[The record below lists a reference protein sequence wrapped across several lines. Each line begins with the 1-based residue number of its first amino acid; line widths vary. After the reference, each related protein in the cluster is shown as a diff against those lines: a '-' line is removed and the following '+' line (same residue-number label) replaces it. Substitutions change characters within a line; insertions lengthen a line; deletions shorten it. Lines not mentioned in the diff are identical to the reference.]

1 MDPAMRLTDNFFTTK
16 ISLTLIIL
24 LLLGYG
30 SSVCAETLQ
39 EGVWKGTYSA
49 AQFQAKYYISNSG
62 EGDKTKSNIKMVL
75 PDLEPRLDF
84 TYELKDV
91 LISDKDLSFTIH
103 KKNEIQKCTLQR
115 NDKNQFSGT
124 CLSDADKEGTTM
136 VDISMIPPTAEI
148 PAPDTSAEELKTEQ
162 EK

>member
-1 MDPAMRLTDNFFTTK
+1 METAMRLADIILKTK
-16 ISLTLIIL
+16 KSLLSIIL

-30 SSVCAETLQ
+30 NGVCAETLQ

-49 AQFQAKYYISNSG
+49 AQFQAKYYITNAG
-62 EGDKTKSNIKMVL
+62 KDDKKKSNIKMVL

-91 LISDKDLSFTIH
+91 LISDKSLSFTIH

-115 NDKNQFSGT
+115 NNKNQFSGT
-124 CLSDADKEGTTM
+124 CLSDADKEGTTL
-136 VDISMIPPTAEI
+136 VEISMMPPAAEI
-148 PAPDTSAEELKTEQ
+148 AVPDASPEDSKTEQ